1 MATVMGPAVPGT
13 VSPAQYSTHSQTG
26 PVLPEAIRQ
35 FTAFAGFGTALL
47 TFGISSTMLYAVAE
61 LGPIAYLLSAISGLW
76 AVGISVWSVLIMR
89 RGSIVAPNPAVVLL
103 CSASVLLLASLVYGV
118 WFSTSDEAQ
127 FDVTVAGAL
136 VLQLMILAAIGRL
149 RRVASI
155 ASAGSPPAGRLLLA
169 LAGSAVLVST
179 IVVPGLAA
187 TTAGEFAVP
196 HGNHGAPAGGST
208 DGDPELD
215 RSRLDKLDHHGH

>member
-1 MATVMGPAVPGT
+1 MIP
-13 VSPAQYSTHSQTG
+13 PAQQPAHSRKV

-35 FTAFAGFGTALL
+35 FTAFAGFGAALL
-47 TFGISSTMLYAVAE
+47 TFGISSTMFYAVAE

-76 AVGISVWSVLIMR
+76 AVGIAVWSVLIMR

-136 VLQLMILAAIGRL
+136 VLQLMILAAIGHL
-149 RRVASI
+149 RRLMSVFSP
-155 ASAGSPPAGRLLLA
+155 GSPPAGRLLLA
-169 LAGSAVLVST
+169 LAGSALLVSI

-196 HGNHGAPAGGST
+196 HGSHGTPADGAST
-208 DGDPELD
+208 GEEPEVD